1 MEHIESFTAVWAA
14 SLLVTVAGSLLDSVL
29 ISAVGVLAF
38 ALVLATAFTV
48 WTVDLVDGTRT
59 WTGSPDRVKK

>member
-14 SLLVTVAGSLLDSVL
+14 SLLVTVAGSLLDSIL
-29 ISAVGVLAF
+29 ISAVGLLAF

-59 WTGSPDRVKK
+59 WTGTPDRVEK